1 MSDKRKRKRDV
12 NDNAGRDTVAKEERE
27 SDAQGDE
34 EFAVVDASEVPLPKN
49 DIVRGSEVELLVFDD
64 EKKPVWVSAVI
75 ALIRNKSAASS
86 STSSASSSSSSSQS
100 ESQVAD
106 LLIHTSSPHQTK
118 PMYDCLVSSSHF
130 LCAAGCHPTRRGW
143 HP

>member
-1 MSDKRKRKRDV
+1 MSDKRKRKREV

-34 EFAVVDASEVPLPKN
+34 EFAVVDASEVPLP
-49 DIVRGSEVELLVFDD
+49 DGDLVRGKEVELLVFDD
-64 EKKPVWVSAVI
+64 EKKPNWVSAVI

-86 STSSASSSSSSSQS
+86 STSSSSSSSQS
-100 ESQVAD
+100 ESKVAE

-118 PMYDCLVSSSHF
+118 PMYDCLVSSIHF